1 MILSA
6 NQAYYKAIYA
16 LGEENNKINNL
27 LNKIEKRADE
37 GNIFLVDNISSIEII
52 VLEELGY
59 KVKLLPSGKSVIT
72 WNIKAGE

>member
-16 LGEENNKINNL
+16 LGEENNEINNL